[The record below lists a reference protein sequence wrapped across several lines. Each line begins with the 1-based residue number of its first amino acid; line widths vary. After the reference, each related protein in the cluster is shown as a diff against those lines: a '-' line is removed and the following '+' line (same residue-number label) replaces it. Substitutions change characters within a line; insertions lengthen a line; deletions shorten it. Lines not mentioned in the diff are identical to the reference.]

1 MKIVGI
7 GETVF
12 DIVFKDGKPQA
23 AVPGGSVFNAII
35 SLGRTAG
42 TAASGA
48 AASGA
53 AASGSAAGGSAAGG
67 TVASSTAASSTAA
80 GCAAPRVI
88 MATQMGKDNASEI
101 IIDFMQRNNVETT
114 HAICVEG
121 RQSTISL
128 AMLDSR
134 NDARYE
140 FFRDSAMPK
149 FQTPDIEFE
158 PGDILLFGSFFAIS
172 PATRLQV
179 KELVARARSQGAIIY
194 YDINFRKG
202 PHGNS
207 PHIKDYIE
215 ENCALSTIVR
225 GSSEDIGNIYGE
237 CTAEE
242 AYRDHI
248 SSLCSNFICT
258 KGADSTE
265 VFSLGFHA
273 IYPVHKIETLSTI
286 GAGDN
291 FNAGVVY
298 TLSQLPALAAL
309 SAPCAAA
316 AASAATSAC
325 GATPA
330 AGATHVSGATP
341 AAGATHATGAT
352 PACSVIPA
360 ALTLGKEEWDKIV
373 TTAHLFS
380 AEVCQSY
387 ENYVPEDFLKRCNF

>member
-42 TAASGA
+42 TAAGVSVAGA
-48 AASGA
+48 SVTGVSAS
-53 AASGSAAGGSAAGG
+53 GG

-80 GCAAPRVI
+80 RCAAPRVI
-88 MATQMGKDNASEI
+88 MATQMGKDNVAEI
-101 IIDFMQRNNVETT
+101 ITGFMRRNNVEIT

-273 IYPVHKIETLSTI
+273 IYPAHKIETLSTI

-298 TLSQLPALAAL
+298 TLSQLPACSAL

-316 AASAATSAC
+316 ASVATSAC
-325 GATPA
+325 GATL
-330 AGATHVSGATP
+330 
-341 AAGATHATGAT
+341 AAGATHASGAT
-352 PACSVIPA
+352 HA
-360 ALTLGKEEWDKIV
+360 AFTLGREEWDKIV

-387 ENYVPEDFLKRCNF
+387 ENYVPEDFLKRYNF

>member
-42 TAASGA
+42 
-48 AASGA
+48 A
-53 AASGSAAGGSAAGG
+53 AASGSAASGSAAGASAAGVSASGG

-88 MATQMGKDNASEI
+88 MATQMGKDNVAEI
-101 IIDFMQRNNVETT
+101 ITGFMWGNNVETT

-179 KELVARARSQGAIIY
+179 RELVARARSQGAIIY

-237 CTAEE
+237 CTAAE

-265 VFSLGFHA
+265 VFSPGFHA
-273 IYPVHKIETLSTI
+273 TYPVRKIETLSTI

-309 SAPCAAA
+309 SAPCAAS
-316 AASAATSAC
+316 AASVATSAC

-330 AGATHVSGATP
+330 AGAI
-341 AAGATHATGAT
+341 HASGAT

-387 ENYVPEDFLKRCNF
+387 ENYVPEDFLKRCNL

>member
-42 TAASGA
+42 A
-48 AASGA
+48 AASASVAGA
-53 AASGSAAGGSAAGG
+53 SVAGASAAGVSASGG
-67 TVASSTAASSTAA
+67 TVASSTAAR
-80 GCAAPRVI
+80 CAAPRVI

-179 KELVARARSQGAIIY
+179 RELVARARSQGAIIY

-207 PHIKDYIE
+207 PHIKEYIE

-237 CTAEE
+237 CTAAE

-265 VFSLGFHA
+265 VFSPGFHA

-309 SAPCAAA
+309 SAPCAAS
-316 AASAATSAC
+316 AASVATSAC
-325 GATPA
+325 GATPS

-341 AAGATHATGAT
+341 AAGAIHASGAT
-352 PACSVIPA
+352 PA
-360 ALTLGKEEWDKIV
+360 ALTLGKEEWNKIV

-387 ENYVPEDFLKRCNF
+387 ENYVPEDFLKRCNL

>member
-42 TAASGA
+42 
-48 AASGA
+48 A
-53 AASGSAAGGSAAGG
+53 AASGSAASGSAAGASVAGVSASGG

-101 IIDFMQRNNVETT
+101 ITGFMRRNNVETT

-237 CTAEE
+237 CTAAE

-248 SSLCSNFICT
+248 SFLCSNFICT

-265 VFSLGFHA
+265 VFSPGFHA

-316 AASAATSAC
+316 ASAASVATSAC
-325 GATPA
+325 GATP
-330 AGATHVSGATP
+330 S
-341 AAGATHATGAT
+341 AGATHASGAT
-352 PACSVIPA
+352 PA

-387 ENYVPEDFLKRCNF
+387 ENYVPEDFLKRYNF

>member
-42 TAASGA
+42 TAAS
-48 AASGA
+48 ASV
-53 AASGSAAGGSAAGG
+53 ASASVAGVSASGG

-80 GCAAPRVI
+80 RCAAPRVI

-149 FQTPDIEFE
+149 FQTPDIELE

-179 KELVARARSQGAIIY
+179 RELVARARSQGAIIY

-207 PHIKDYIE
+207 PHINEYIE

-237 CTAEE
+237 CTAAE

-265 VFSLGFHA
+265 VFSPGFHA

-309 SAPCAAA
+309 SAPCAAS
-316 AASAATSAC
+316 AASVATSAC
-325 GATPA
+325 GATP
-330 AGATHVSGATP
+330 S
-341 AAGATHATGAT
+341 AGATHASGAT

-360 ALTLGKEEWDKIV
+360 ALTLGREEWDKIV

-387 ENYVPEDFLKRCNF
+387 ENYVPEDFLKRWNL

>member
-42 TAASGA
+42 A
-48 AASGA
+48 AAR
-53 AASGSAAGGSAAGG
+53 
-67 TVASSTAASSTAA
+67 
-80 GCAAPRVI
+80 CAAPRVI
-88 MATQMGKDNASEI
+88 MATQMGKDNVAEI
-101 IIDFMQRNNVETT
+101 ITGFMRRNNVETT

-158 PGDILLFGSFFAIS
+158 LGDILLFGSFFAIS
-172 PATRLQV
+172 PATRLQAR
-179 KELVARARSQGAIIY
+179 ELVARARSQGAIIY

-207 PHIKDYIE
+207 PHIKEYIE
-215 ENCALSTIVR
+215 ENCALSTVVR

-237 CTAEE
+237 CTAAE

-265 VFSLGFHA
+265 VFSPGFHA
-273 IYPVHKIETLSTI
+273 IYPVRKIETLSTI

-316 AASAATSAC
+316 ASVATSAC
-325 GATPA
+325 GATLA

-341 AAGATHATGAT
+341 SAGATHVSGAT

-387 ENYVPEDFLKRCNF
+387 ENYVPEDFLKRYNL

>member
-42 TAASGA
+42 TI
-48 AASGA
+48 
-53 AASGSAAGGSAAGG
+53 ASGSAAGVSASGG

-88 MATQMGKDNASEI
+88 MATQMGKDNVAEI
-101 IIDFMQRNNVETT
+101 ITGFMRRNNVEIT

-207 PHIKDYIE
+207 PHIKEYIE

-237 CTAEE
+237 CKAAET
-242 AYRDHI
+242 YRDHI

-265 VFSLGFHA
+265 VFSPGFHA
-273 IYPVHKIETLSTI
+273 TYPVHKIETLSTI

-298 TLSQLPALAAL
+298 TLSQLPV
-309 SAPCAAA
+309 
-316 AASAATSAC
+316 C
-325 GATPA
+325 GAT
-330 AGATHVSGATP
+330 
-341 AAGATHATGAT
+341 
-352 PACSVIPA
+352 PA

-387 ENYVPEDFLKRCNF
+387 ENYVPEDFLKRYNF

>member
-42 TAASGA
+42 TAASGS
-48 AASGA
+48 ASGVS
-53 AASGSAAGGSAAGG
+53 ASGG

-179 KELVARARSQGAIIY
+179 RELVARARSQGAIIY

-207 PHIKDYIE
+207 PHIKEYIE

-265 VFSLGFHA
+265 VFSPGFHA
-273 IYPVHKIETLSTI
+273 TYPVHKIETLSTI

-309 SAPCAAA
+309 SAPCAAS
-316 AASAATSAC
+316 AASVATSAC
-325 GATPA
+325 GATLA
-330 AGATHVSGATP
+330 AGATHVSGATH
-341 AAGATHATGAT
+341 AFGAT
-352 PACSVIPA
+352 PA

-387 ENYVPEDFLKRCNF
+387 ENYVPEDFLKRYNL

>member
-42 TAASGA
+42 A
-48 AASGA
+48 AASA
-53 AASGSAAGGSAAGG
+53 SAAGASAAGVSASGG

-101 IIDFMQRNNVETT
+101 ITGFMRRNNVETT

-237 CTAEE
+237 CTAAE

-248 SSLCSNFICT
+248 SFLCSNFICT

-265 VFSLGFHA
+265 VFSPGFHA

-316 AASAATSAC
+316 ASAASVATSAC
-325 GATPA
+325 GATP
-330 AGATHVSGATP
+330 S
-341 AAGATHATGAT
+341 AGATHASGAT
-352 PACSVIPA
+352 PA

-387 ENYVPEDFLKRCNF
+387 ENYVPEDFLKRYNF

>member
-42 TAASGA
+42 A
-48 AASGA
+48 AASASVAGA
-53 AASGSAAGGSAAGG
+53 SAAGVSASGG
-67 TVASSTAASSTAA
+67 TVASSTAA

-158 PGDILLFGSFFAIS
+158 LGDILLFGSFFAIS

-207 PHIKDYIE
+207 PHIKEYIE

-265 VFSLGFHA
+265 VFSPGLHA

-298 TLSQLPALAAL
+298 TLSQLPACTAL
-309 SAPCAAA
+309 SALCAAA
-316 AASAATSAC
+316 ASVATSAC
-325 GATPA
+325 GATPS
-330 AGATHVSGATP
+330 AGATHASGATP
-341 AAGATHATGAT
+341 AAGATHASGATHAFGAT
-352 PACSVIPA
+352 PA
-360 ALTLGKEEWDKIV
+360 ALALGKEEWDKIV

-387 ENYVPEDFLKRCNF
+387 ENYVPEDFLKRCNL

>member
-42 TAASGA
+42 TAASG
-48 AASGA
+48 
-53 AASGSAAGGSAAGG
+53 SAAGASAVGVSASGG
-67 TVASSTAASSTAA
+67 TVASSTTA

-88 MATQMGKDNASEI
+88 MATQMGKDNVAEI
-101 IIDFMQRNNVETT
+101 ITGFMRRNNVEIT

-149 FQTPDIEFE
+149 FQTPDIELE

-179 KELVARARSQGAIIY
+179 RELVARARSQGAIIY

-237 CTAEE
+237 CTAAE

-265 VFSLGFHA
+265 VFSPGLHA
-273 IYPVHKIETLSTI
+273 TYPVRKIETLSTI

-298 TLSQLPALAAL
+298 TLSQLPACAAL
-309 SAPCAAA
+309 SAPCAAT
-316 AASAATSAC
+316 ASVATSAC

-330 AGATHVSGATP
+330 AGATHVSGATS
-341 AAGATHATGAT
+341 AAGAIHVSGAT

-387 ENYVPEDFLKRCNF
+387 ENYVPEDFLKRYNL

>member
-35 SLGRTAG
+35 SLGRTSG
-42 TAASGA
+42 T
-48 AASGA
+48 
-53 AASGSAAGGSAAGG
+53 AASGSAAGVSASGG

-80 GCAAPRVI
+80 GGAAPRVI
-88 MATQMGKDNASEI
+88 MATQMGKDNVAEI
-101 IIDFMQRNNVETT
+101 ITGFMRRNNVEIT

-179 KELVARARSQGAIIY
+179 RELVARARSQGAIIY

-207 PHIKDYIE
+207 PHIKEYIE
-215 ENCALSTIVR
+215 ENCVLSTIVR

-237 CTAEE
+237 CTAAE

-265 VFSLGFHA
+265 VFSPGFHA
-273 IYPVHKIETLSTI
+273 IYPVRKIETLSTI

-298 TLSQLPALAAL
+298 TLSQLPA
-309 SAPCAAA
+309 C
-316 AASAATSAC
+316 
-325 GATPA
+325 
-330 AGATHVSGATP
+330 
-341 AAGATHATGAT
+341 
-352 PACSVIPA
+352 A

-387 ENYVPEDFLKRCNF
+387 ENYVPEDFLKRYNF

>member
-42 TAASGA
+42 
-48 AASGA
+48 A
-53 AASGSAAGGSAAGG
+53 AASGSAAGVSASGG

-88 MATQMGKDNASEI
+88 MATQMGKDNVAEI
-101 IIDFMQRNNVETT
+101 ITGFMRRNNVETT

-158 PGDILLFGSFFAIS
+158 PGDILLFGCFFAIS

-179 KELVARARSQGAIIY
+179 RELVARARSQGAIIY

-207 PHIKDYIE
+207 PHIKEYIE

-265 VFSLGFHA
+265 VFSPGLHA
-273 IYPVHKIETLSTI
+273 TYPVRKIETLSTI

-309 SAPCAAA
+309 SAPCAAS
-316 AASAATSAC
+316 AASVATSAC

-330 AGATHVSGATP
+330 AGAI
-341 AAGATHATGAT
+341 HASGAT

-387 ENYVPEDFLKRCNF
+387 ENYVPEDFLKRCNL

>member
-42 TAASGA
+42 A
-48 AASGA
+48 AASA
-53 AASGSAAGGSAAGG
+53 SAAGASAAGVSASGG
-67 TVASSTAASSTAA
+67 TVASSTAA

-158 PGDILLFGSFFAIS
+158 PGDILLFGSFFSIS

-179 KELVARARSQGAIIY
+179 RELVARARSQGAIIY

-207 PHIKDYIE
+207 PHIKEYIE

-265 VFSLGFHA
+265 VFSPGFHA
-273 IYPVHKIETLSTI
+273 IYPVRKIETLSTI

-309 SAPCAAA
+309 
-316 AASAATSAC
+316 
-325 GATPA
+325 
-330 AGATHVSGATP
+330 
-341 AAGATHATGAT
+341 
-352 PACSVIPA
+352 
-360 ALTLGKEEWDKIV
+360 TLGREEWDKIV

-387 ENYVPEDFLKRCNF
+387 ENYVPEDFLKRYNL

>member
-42 TAASGA
+42 
-48 AASGA
+48 A
-53 AASGSAAGGSAAGG
+53 AASGSAAGASVAGVSASGG
-67 TVASSTAASSTAA
+67 TVASSTAA

-88 MATQMGKDNASEI
+88 MATQMGKDNVAEI
-101 IIDFMQRNNVETT
+101 ITGFMRRNNVEIT

-179 KELVARARSQGAIIY
+179 RELVARARSQGAIIY

-265 VFSLGFHA
+265 VFSPGLHA
-273 IYPVHKIETLSTI
+273 TYPVHKIETLSTI

-298 TLSQLPALAAL
+298 TLSQLPA
-309 SAPCAAA
+309 
-316 AASAATSAC
+316 C
-325 GATPA
+325 GAT
-330 AGATHVSGATP
+330 
-341 AAGATHATGAT
+341 
-352 PACSVIPA
+352 PA

>member
-42 TAASGA
+42 TAA
-48 AASGA
+48 
-53 AASGSAAGGSAAGG
+53 
-67 TVASSTAASSTAA
+67 

-88 MATQMGKDNASEI
+88 MATQMGKDNVAEI
-101 IIDFMQRNNVETT
+101 ITGFMRRNNVETT

-237 CTAEE
+237 CTAAE

-265 VFSLGFHA
+265 VFSPGLHA
-273 IYPVHKIETLSTI
+273 TYPVRKIETLSTI

-309 SAPCAAA
+309 
-316 AASAATSAC
+316 
-325 GATPA
+325 
-330 AGATHVSGATP
+330 
-341 AAGATHATGAT
+341 
-352 PACSVIPA
+352 
-360 ALTLGKEEWDKIV
+360 TLGREEWDKIV

-387 ENYVPEDFLKRCNF
+387 ENYVPEDFLRRCNL

>member
-42 TAASGA
+42 TAA
-48 AASGA
+48 AS
-53 AASGSAAGGSAAGG
+53 
-67 TVASSTAASSTAA
+67 T
-80 GCAAPRVI
+80 APRVI

-158 PGDILLFGSFFAIS
+158 PGDILLFGSFFSIS

-179 KELVARARSQGAIIY
+179 RELVARARSQGAIIY

-207 PHIKDYIE
+207 PHIKEYIE

-237 CTAEE
+237 CTAAE

-265 VFSLGFHA
+265 VFSPGLHA
-273 IYPVHKIETLSTI
+273 IYPVRKIETLSTI

-298 TLSQLPALAAL
+298 TLSQLLALAAL
-309 SAPCAAA
+309 SAPCAAS
-316 AASAATSAC
+316 AASVATSAC

-330 AGATHVSGATP
+330 AGATHASGATP
-341 AAGATHATGAT
+341 TARAIHASGAT

-360 ALTLGKEEWDKIV
+360 AHTLGKEEWDKIV

-387 ENYVPEDFLKRCNF
+387 ENYVPEDFLRRYNF

>member
-42 TAASGA
+42 A

-53 AASGSAAGGSAAGG
+53 AASGSAA
-67 TVASSTAASSTAA
+67 AST
-80 GCAAPRVI
+80 APRVI
-88 MATQMGKDNASEI
+88 MATQMGKDNVAEI
-101 IIDFMQRNNVETT
+101 ITGFMWGNNVETT

-179 KELVARARSQGAIIY
+179 RELVARARSQGAIIY

-265 VFSLGFHA
+265 VFSPGLHA
-273 IYPVHKIETLSTI
+273 IYPVRKIETLSTI

-298 TLSQLPALAAL
+298 TLSQLPA
-309 SAPCAAA
+309 
-316 AASAATSAC
+316 C

-330 AGATHVSGATP
+330 A
-341 AAGATHATGAT
+341 
-352 PACSVIPA
+352 
-360 ALTLGKEEWDKIV
+360 LTLGREEWDKIV

-387 ENYVPEDFLKRCNF
+387 ENYVPEDFLKRYNL

>member
-23 AVPGGSVFNAII
+23 AVPGGSVLNAII

-42 TAASGA
+42 
-48 AASGA
+48 A
-53 AASGSAAGGSAAGG
+53 AASGSAAGVSASGG

-88 MATQMGKDNASEI
+88 MATQMGKDNVAEI
-101 IIDFMQRNNVETT
+101 ITGFMRRNNVEIT

-158 PGDILLFGSFFAIS
+158 SGDILLFGSFFAIS

-179 KELVARARSQGAIIY
+179 RELVARARSQGAIIY

-202 PHGNS
+202 PHGDS
-207 PHIKDYIE
+207 PHIKEYIE
-215 ENCALSTIVR
+215 ENCSMSTIVR

-237 CTAEE
+237 CTAAET
-242 AYRDHI
+242 YRDHI

-265 VFSLGFHA
+265 VFSPGFYA

-309 SAPCAAA
+309 SAPCAAS
-316 AASAATSAC
+316 AASVATSAC
-325 GATPA
+325 GATP
-330 AGATHVSGATP
+330 S
-341 AAGATHATGAT
+341 AGATHATGAT

>member
-42 TAASGA
+42 TAASA
-48 AASGA
+48 
-53 AASGSAAGGSAAGG
+53 SAAGASAAGVSASGG
-67 TVASSTAASSTAA
+67 TVASSTAAR
-80 GCAAPRVI
+80 CAAPRVI
-88 MATQMGKDNASEI
+88 MATQMGKDNVAEI
-101 IIDFMQRNNVETT
+101 ITGFMRRNNVETT

-179 KELVARARSQGAIIY
+179 RELVARARSQGAIIY

-207 PHIKDYIE
+207 PHIKEYIE

-265 VFSLGFHA
+265 VFSPGLHA
-273 IYPVHKIETLSTI
+273 IYPVRKIETLSTI

-309 SAPCAAA
+309 SAPCAAS
-316 AASAATSAC
+316 ASAGSVATFAC

-341 AAGATHATGAT
+341 AAGATHASGAT

-360 ALTLGKEEWDKIV
+360 AHTLGKEEWDKIV

-387 ENYVPEDFLKRCNF
+387 ENYVPEDFLKRYNL

>member
-42 TAASGA
+42 AA
-48 AASGA
+48 AAS
-53 AASGSAAGGSAAGG
+53 
-67 TVASSTAASSTAA
+67 T
-80 GCAAPRVI
+80 APRVI
-88 MATQMGKDNASEI
+88 MATQMGKDNVAEI

-179 KELVARARSQGAIIY
+179 RELVARARSQGAIIY

-207 PHIKDYIE
+207 PHIKEYIE

-265 VFSLGFHA
+265 VFSPGFHA
-273 IYPVHKIETLSTI
+273 TYPVRKIETLSTI

-309 SAPCAAA
+309 SAPCAAPVA
-316 AASAATSAC
+316 TLAS
-325 GATPA
+325 
-330 AGATHVSGATP
+330 
-341 AAGATHATGAT
+341 GAT

-387 ENYVPEDFLKRCNF
+387 ENYVPEDFLKRYNL

>member
-42 TAASGA
+42 AA
-48 AASGA
+48 AAS
-53 AASGSAAGGSAAGG
+53 
-67 TVASSTAASSTAA
+67 T
-80 GCAAPRVI
+80 APRVI
-88 MATQMGKDNASEI
+88 MATQMGKDNVAEI

-207 PHIKDYIE
+207 PHIKEYIE

-237 CTAEE
+237 CTAAE

-248 SSLCSNFICT
+248 SFLCSNFICT

-265 VFSLGFHA
+265 VFSPGFHA

-309 SAPCAAA
+309 SAPCAAS
-316 AASAATSAC
+316 AASVATSAC

-330 AGATHVSGATP
+330 AGATHASGAT
-341 AAGATHATGAT
+341 
-352 PACSVIPA
+352 PA

-387 ENYVPEDFLKRCNF
+387 ENYVPEDFLKRYNL

>member
-42 TAASGA
+42 TAASASVAGA
-48 AASGA
+48 STAGASDAGVS
-53 AASGSAAGGSAAGG
+53 ASGG
-67 TVASSTAASSTAA
+67 TVASSTAA

-88 MATQMGKDNASEI
+88 MATQMGKDNVAEI

-179 KELVARARSQGAIIY
+179 RELVARARSQGAIIY

-207 PHIKDYIE
+207 PHIKEYIE

-237 CTAEE
+237 CTAAE

-265 VFSLGFHA
+265 VFSPGFHA

-316 AASAATSAC
+316 ASVATSAC
-325 GATPA
+325 GATLA
-330 AGATHVSGATP
+330 AGATHVS
-341 AAGATHATGAT
+341 GAT

-387 ENYVPEDFLKRCNF
+387 ENYVPEDFLKRCNL

>member
-35 SLGRTAG
+35 SLGRT
-42 TAASGA
+42 SG
-48 AASGA
+48 
-53 AASGSAAGGSAAGG
+53 
-67 TVASSTAASSTAA
+67 TAA
-80 GCAAPRVI
+80 GCVAPRVI

-101 IIDFMQRNNVETT
+101 IIDFMQRNNVEIT

-179 KELVARARSQGAIIY
+179 RELVARARSQGAIIY

-202 PHGNS
+202 PHGSS

-237 CTAEE
+237 CTAAE

-265 VFSLGFHA
+265 VFSPGLHA
-273 IYPVHKIETLSTI
+273 TYPVRKIETLSTI

-298 TLSQLPALAAL
+298 TLSQLPACSAL

-316 AASAATSAC
+316 SVATSAC
-325 GATPA
+325 GATLA

-341 AAGATHATGAT
+341 SAGATHVSGAT

>member
-42 TAASGA
+42 TD
-48 AASGA
+48 
-53 AASGSAAGGSAAGG
+53 ASGSAAGGSAAGASLAGVSASGG
-67 TVASSTAASSTAA
+67 TVASSTAAR
-80 GCAAPRVI
+80 CAAPRVI
-88 MATQMGKDNASEI
+88 MATQMGKDNVAEI
-101 IIDFMQRNNVETT
+101 ITGFMRRNNVEIT

-179 KELVARARSQGAIIY
+179 RELVARARSQGAIIY

-207 PHIKDYIE
+207 PHIKEYIE

-265 VFSLGFHA
+265 VFSPGFHA

-309 SAPCAAA
+309 
-316 AASAATSAC
+316 
-325 GATPA
+325 
-330 AGATHVSGATP
+330 
-341 AAGATHATGAT
+341 
-352 PACSVIPA
+352 
-360 ALTLGKEEWDKIV
+360 TLGREEWDKIV

-387 ENYVPEDFLKRCNF
+387 ENYVPEDFLKRYNL

>member
-42 TAASGA
+42 TAA
-48 AASGA
+48 
-53 AASGSAAGGSAAGG
+53 
-67 TVASSTAASSTAA
+67 
-80 GCAAPRVI
+80 GCVAPRVI
-88 MATQMGKDNASEI
+88 MATQMGKDNVAELI
-101 IIDFMQRNNVETT
+101 TGFMRRNNVETT

-158 PGDILLFGSFFAIS
+158 SGDILLFGSFFAIS

-237 CTAEE
+237 CTAAE

-248 SSLCSNFICT
+248 SFLCSNFICT

-265 VFSLGFHA
+265 VFSPGFHA

-316 AASAATSAC
+316 ASAASVATSAC
-325 GATPA
+325 GATP
-330 AGATHVSGATP
+330 S
-341 AAGATHATGAT
+341 AGATHASGAT
-352 PACSVIPA
+352 PA

-387 ENYVPEDFLKRCNF
+387 ENYVPEDFLKRYNF

>member
-42 TAASGA
+42 
-48 AASGA
+48 A
-53 AASGSAAGGSAAGG
+53 AASGSAASGSAASGSASGG
-67 TVASSTAASSTAA
+67 TVASSTAAR
-80 GCAAPRVI
+80 CAAPRVI

-179 KELVARARSQGAIIY
+179 RELVARARGQGAIIY

-207 PHIKDYIE
+207 PHIKEYIE

-265 VFSLGFHA
+265 VFSPGLHA
-273 IYPVHKIETLSTI
+273 TYPVRKIETLSTI

-298 TLSQLPALAAL
+298 TLSQLPACSAL

-316 AASAATSAC
+316 SVATSAC
-325 GATPA
+325 GATLA

-341 AAGATHATGAT
+341 SAGATHVSGAT

>member
-42 TAASGA
+42 A
-48 AASGA
+48 AASASVASASVAGA
-53 AASGSAAGGSAAGG
+53 SAAGASAAGVSASG
-67 TVASSTAASSTAA
+67 GNVASSTAASSTAASSTAA

-88 MATQMGKDNASEI
+88 MATQMGKDNVAEI
-101 IIDFMQRNNVETT
+101 ITGFMRRNNVETT

-237 CTAEE
+237 CTAAE

-248 SSLCSNFICT
+248 SFLCSNFICT

-265 VFSLGFHA
+265 VFSPGFHA

-316 AASAATSAC
+316 ASAASVATSAC
-325 GATPA
+325 GATP
-330 AGATHVSGATP
+330 S
-341 AAGATHATGAT
+341 AGATHASGAT
-352 PACSVIPA
+352 PA

-387 ENYVPEDFLKRCNF
+387 ENYVPEDFLKRYNF

>member
-1 MKIVGI
+1 
-7 GETVF
+7 
-12 DIVFKDGKPQA
+12 
-23 AVPGGSVFNAII
+23 
-35 SLGRTAG
+35 
-42 TAASGA
+42 
-48 AASGA
+48 
-53 AASGSAAGGSAAGG
+53 
-67 TVASSTAASSTAA
+67 
-80 GCAAPRVI
+80 
-88 MATQMGKDNASEI
+88 MATQMGKDNVAEI
-101 IIDFMQRNNVETT
+101 ITGFMRRNNVEIT

-179 KELVARARSQGAIIY
+179 RELVARARSQGAIIY

-207 PHIKDYIE
+207 PHIKEYIE

-237 CTAEE
+237 CTAAE

-265 VFSLGFHA
+265 VFSPGFHA
-273 IYPVHKIETLSTI
+273 TYPVRKIETLSTI

-298 TLSQLPALAAL
+298 TLSQLPA
-309 SAPCAAA
+309 
-316 AASAATSAC
+316 C
-325 GATPA
+325 GAT
-330 AGATHVSGATP
+330 
-341 AAGATHATGAT
+341 
-352 PACSVIPA
+352 PA

-387 ENYVPEDFLKRCNF
+387 ENYVPEDFLKRYNF

>member
-42 TAASGA
+42 TAASA
-48 AASGA
+48 
-53 AASGSAAGGSAAGG
+53 SAAGASAAGVSASGG
-67 TVASSTAASSTAA
+67 TVASSTAA

-88 MATQMGKDNASEI
+88 MATQMGKDNVAEI
-101 IIDFMQRNNVETT
+101 ITGFMRRNNVETT

-207 PHIKDYIE
+207 PHIKEYIE

-225 GSSEDIGNIYGE
+225 GSSEDVGNIYGE
-237 CTAEE
+237 CTAAE

-265 VFSLGFHA
+265 VFSPGFHA

-316 AASAATSAC
+316 AASVATSAC
-325 GATPA
+325 GAT
-330 AGATHVSGATP
+330 H
-341 AAGATHATGAT
+341 AAGATHASGAT

-387 ENYVPEDFLKRCNF
+387 ENYVPEDFLKRYNL

>member
-42 TAASGA
+42 
-48 AASGA
+48 A
-53 AASGSAAGGSAAGG
+53 AASGSAAGVSASGG
-67 TVASSTAASSTAA
+67 TVASSTAA

-179 KELVARARSQGAIIY
+179 RELVARARSQGAIIY

-207 PHIKDYIE
+207 PHIKEYIE

-237 CTAEE
+237 CTAAE

-265 VFSLGFHA
+265 VFSPGFHA

-298 TLSQLPALAAL
+298 TLSQLLALAAL
-309 SAPCAAA
+309 SAPCAAS
-316 AASAATSAC
+316 AASVATSAC
-325 GATPA
+325 GATPS
-330 AGATHVSGATP
+330 AGATHASGATP
-341 AAGATHATGAT
+341 AAGAIHASGAT
-352 PACSVIPA
+352 PD

-387 ENYVPEDFLKRCNF
+387 ENYVPEDFLKRYNL

>member
-42 TAASGA
+42 A
-48 AASGA
+48 AASASVAGA
-53 AASGSAAGGSAAGG
+53 SAAGVSASGG

-179 KELVARARSQGAIIY
+179 RELVARARSQGAIIY

-265 VFSLGFHA
+265 VFSPGLHA
-273 IYPVHKIETLSTI
+273 TYPVHKIETLSTI

-309 SAPCAAA
+309 SAPCAAS
-316 AASAATSAC
+316 AASVATSAC
-325 GATPA
+325 GATL
-330 AGATHVSGATP
+330 S
-341 AAGATHATGAT
+341 AGATHASGAT

-360 ALTLGKEEWDKIV
+360 AHTLGKEEWDKIV

-387 ENYVPEDFLKRCNF
+387 ENYVPEDFLKRYNF

>member
-42 TAASGA
+42 
-48 AASGA
+48 A
-53 AASGSAAGGSAAGG
+53 AASGSAASGSAAGVSASGG

-80 GCAAPRVI
+80 RCAAPRVI

-179 KELVARARSQGAIIY
+179 RELVARARSQGVIIY

-265 VFSLGFHA
+265 VFSPGFHA
-273 IYPVHKIETLSTI
+273 TYPVRKIETLSTI

-309 SAPCAAA
+309 SAPCAAPVA
-316 AASAATSAC
+316 TLAS
-325 GATPA
+325 
-330 AGATHVSGATP
+330 
-341 AAGATHATGAT
+341 GAT

-387 ENYVPEDFLKRCNF
+387 ENYVPEGFLKRYNL

>member
-42 TAASGA
+42 
-48 AASGA
+48 A
-53 AASGSAAGGSAAGG
+53 AASGSVAGASAAGVSASGG
-67 TVASSTAASSTAA
+67 TVASSTAA

-88 MATQMGKDNASEI
+88 MATQMGKDNVAEI
-101 IIDFMQRNNVETT
+101 ITGFMRRNNVETT

-179 KELVARARSQGAIIY
+179 RELVARARSQGAIIY

-248 SSLCSNFICT
+248 SSFCSNFICT

-265 VFSLGFHA
+265 VFSPGLHA
-273 IYPVHKIETLSTI
+273 IYPVRKIETLSTI

-316 AASAATSAC
+316 ASVATSAC
-325 GATPA
+325 GATLA
-330 AGATHVSGATP
+330 AGATHVS
-341 AAGATHATGAT
+341 GAT

-387 ENYVPEDFLKRCNF
+387 ENYVPEDFLKRYNF

>member
-42 TAASGA
+42 TAA
-48 AASGA
+48 
-53 AASGSAAGGSAAGG
+53 
-67 TVASSTAASSTAA
+67 
-80 GCAAPRVI
+80 RVI
-88 MATQMGKDNASEI
+88 MATQMGKDNVAEI
-101 IIDFMQRNNVETT
+101 ITGFMRRNNVETT

-179 KELVARARSQGAIIY
+179 RELVARARSQGAIIY

-207 PHIKDYIE
+207 PHIKEYIE

-265 VFSLGFHA
+265 VFSPGLHA
-273 IYPVHKIETLSTI
+273 TYPVRKIETLSTI

-309 SAPCAAA
+309 SAPCAAS
-316 AASAATSAC
+316 AASVATSAC
-325 GATPA
+325 GATP
-330 AGATHVSGATP
+330 S
-341 AAGATHATGAT
+341 AGATHASGAT
-352 PACSVIPA
+352 PD

-387 ENYVPEDFLKRCNF
+387 ENYVPEDFLKRCNL

>member
-42 TAASGA
+42 A
-48 AASGA
+48 AASASVAGA
-53 AASGSAAGGSAAGG
+53 FAAGVSASGG
-67 TVASSTAASSTAA
+67 TVASSTAA

-179 KELVARARSQGAIIY
+179 RELVARARSQGAIIY

-237 CTAEE
+237 CTAAE

-265 VFSLGFHA
+265 VFSPGLHA
-273 IYPVHKIETLSTI
+273 IYPVRKIETLSTI

-309 SAPCAAA
+309 SAPCAAS
-316 AASAATSAC
+316 AASVATSAC

-341 AAGATHATGAT
+341 AAGATHASGAT

-360 ALTLGKEEWDKIV
+360 AHTLGKEEWDKIV

-387 ENYVPEDFLKRCNF
+387 ENYVPEGFLKRYNL

>member
-42 TAASGA
+42 TAASG
-48 AASGA
+48 S
-53 AASGSAAGGSAAGG
+53 AASGSAARGSAAVG
-67 TVASSTAASSTAA
+67 TVAGCTAAAST
-80 GCAAPRVI
+80 APRVI
-88 MATQMGKDNASEI
+88 MATQMGKDNVAEI
-101 IIDFMQRNNVETT
+101 ITGFMRRNNVETT

-179 KELVARARSQGAIIY
+179 RELVARARSQGAIIY

-237 CTAEE
+237 CTAAE

-265 VFSLGFHA
+265 VFSPGFHA

-309 SAPCAAA
+309 SAPCAAS
-316 AASAATSAC
+316 AASVATSAC

-330 AGATHVSGATP
+330 AGAI
-341 AAGATHATGAT
+341 HASGAT

-387 ENYVPEDFLKRCNF
+387 ENYVPEDFLKRYNL

>member
-23 AVPGGSVFNAII
+23 AVPGGSVLNAII

-42 TAASGA
+42 
-48 AASGA
+48 A
-53 AASGSAAGGSAAGG
+53 AASGSAAGVSASGG
-67 TVASSTAASSTAA
+67 TVASSTAASSTAASSTAA

-88 MATQMGKDNASEI
+88 MATQMGKDNVAEI
-101 IIDFMQRNNVETT
+101 ITGFMRRNNVETT

-179 KELVARARSQGAIIY
+179 RELVARARSQGAIIY

-207 PHIKDYIE
+207 PHIKEYIE

-248 SSLCSNFICT
+248 SSLCSKFICT

-265 VFSLGFHA
+265 VFSPGFHA
-273 IYPVHKIETLSTI
+273 TYPVRKIETLSTI

-316 AASAATSAC
+316 ASAASVATSAC
-325 GATPA
+325 GATP
-330 AGATHVSGATP
+330 S
-341 AAGATHATGAT
+341 AGATHASGAT
-352 PACSVIPA
+352 PA

-387 ENYVPEDFLKRCNF
+387 ENYVPEDFLKRYNF

>member
-42 TAASGA
+42 TAA
-48 AASGA
+48 
-53 AASGSAAGGSAAGG
+53 
-67 TVASSTAASSTAA
+67 
-80 GCAAPRVI
+80 GCAASRVI
-88 MATQMGKDNASEI
+88 MATQMGKDNVAEI
-101 IIDFMQRNNVETT
+101 ITGFMRRNNVEIT

-172 PATRLQV
+172 SATRLQV
-179 KELVARARSQGAIIY
+179 RELVARARSQGAIIY

-237 CTAEE
+237 CTAAE

-265 VFSLGFHA
+265 VFSPGFHA

-309 SAPCAAA
+309 
-316 AASAATSAC
+316 
-325 GATPA
+325 
-330 AGATHVSGATP
+330 
-341 AAGATHATGAT
+341 
-352 PACSVIPA
+352 
-360 ALTLGKEEWDKIV
+360 TLGREEWDKIV

-387 ENYVPEDFLKRCNF
+387 ENYVPEDFLKRYNF